1 MPLHL
6 GDAPS
11 ILAPDVIARE
21 VHAHHV
27 QVRAIGELQLRAS
40 VGLLGAGQQRIRRA
54 RIADQVEMI
63 GTLLEAIDHH
73 LVAAADLV
81 DTLRYGLQFTTS
93 GKPHRLAS
101 DLTTHLA
108 AEMLVQHLQQSGF
121 VLQPGLL
128 RHCGGLAHMRNRRAR
143 PGWGLPGDHRQ
154 GLASTQR

>member
-1 MPLHL
+1 M
-6 GDAPS
+6 A
-11 ILAPDVIARE
+11 
-21 VHAHHV
+21 
-27 QVRAIGELQLRAS
+27 QIGKSNLFQLQLRAF
-40 VGLLGAGQQRIRRA
+40 VGLLGASQQRIRRA

-121 VLQPGLL
+121 VLMKKPPAGTAAALW
-128 RHCGGLAHMRNRRAR
+128 R
-143 PGWGLPGDHRQ
+143 PSPHAEPEG
-154 GLASTQR
+154 